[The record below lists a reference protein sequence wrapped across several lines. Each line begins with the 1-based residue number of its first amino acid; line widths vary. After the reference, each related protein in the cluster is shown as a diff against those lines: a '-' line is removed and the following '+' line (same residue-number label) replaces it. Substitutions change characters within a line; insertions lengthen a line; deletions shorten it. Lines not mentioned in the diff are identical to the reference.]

1 MKLDATDLRY
11 VTSDEFRVLTAVEMG
26 SKNHEVV
33 PLSLIVQISGL
44 RNGGI
49 NKLVGSLA
57 KRNLV
62 SRVQNAKYD
71 GYRLTYGGYDFLAM
85 RALSKRDSMHSVGNQ
100 IGVGKESDIYIVA
113 DAEGNEMVLKL
124 HRQVHIFFAESKFSI
139 CFFSLGRV
147 SFRAIKE
154 KRDYLG
160 KRKSA
165 SWLYLSRLAA
175 QKEWEFMK
183 ILHQHD
189 FPVPRPIDQA
199 RHTILMEFID
209 AYPLRQV
216 SEVEN
221 PGKLYSQLMDVIV
234 RFAQAGLI
242 HGDYNE
248 FNILIKRDTGEPIV
262 IDFPQ
267 MVSTS
272 HENAEW
278 HACTSIEIKSVEESG
293 KGNFKLDVM
302 VEASGFGRKEMK
314 ILAEYMEA
322 VRQEEGDHESS
333 GFDEEELDEED
344 GSESADEETEDAI
357 NLDEKRQN
365 LDNGRP
371 ISNEAVEASSI
382 PLHEASSSMPLS
394 LSADPNTLKFDE
406 LEISDLS
413 DTRLSRSPPQSR
425 RNLPVEEDSSEE
437 EEGTGQKGDIKSIV
451 ASDITKKRAQQQR
464 KYHSKRSIR
473 SAGRSQGSKA
483 KQSTKVRLADHGG
496 FWG

>member
-1 MKLDATDLRY
+1 
-11 VTSDEFRVLTAVEMG
+11 
-26 SKNHEVV
+26 
-33 PLSLIVQISGL
+33 
-44 RNGGI
+44 
-49 NKLVGSLA
+49 
-57 KRNLV
+57 
-62 SRVQNAKYD
+62 
-71 GYRLTYGGYDFLAM
+71 
-85 RALSKRDSMHSVGNQ
+85 
-100 IGVGKESDIYIVA
+100 
-113 DAEGNEMVLKL
+113 
-124 HRQVHIFFAESKFSI
+124 
-139 CFFSLGRV
+139 
-147 SFRAIKE
+147 
-154 KRDYLG
+154 
-160 KRKSA
+160 
-165 SWLYLSRLAA
+165 
-175 QKEWEFMK
+175 
-183 ILHQHD
+183 
-189 FPVPRPIDQA
+189 
-199 RHTILMEFID
+199 
-209 AYPLRQV
+209 
-216 SEVEN
+216 
-221 PGKLYSQLMDVIV
+221 
-234 RFAQAGLI
+234 
-242 HGDYNE
+242 
-248 FNILIKRDTGEPIV
+248 
-262 IDFPQ
+262 
-267 MVSTS
+267 
-272 HENAEW
+272 
-278 HACTSIEIKSVEESG
+278 
-293 KGNFKLDVM
+293 
-302 VEASGFGRKEMK
+302 
-314 ILAEYMEA
+314 MEA